1 MSCFKPRSAV
11 LIGKTIKG
19 KPKYKF
25 IKYNEQ
31 YVVKNGIYVGREYF
45 GKEVIKVPCKECIG
59 CRLDYSKEW
68 ANRCMKEAE
77 LYEFN
82 YSITLTYDDE
92 HLPFSTKIL
101 DTETGEAIPNYNVTL
116 NPDDVTNF
124 MKRLRERWE
133 RIHNHKN
140 IRVFYC
146 GEYGD
151 QKGRPHY
158 HLILFNFPMYD
169 LKFLR
174 RSQSNKNLWFSAELD
189 KLWGKGLTSV
199 GECNWETVAYA
210 ARYVTKKVKGPDAKA
225 EYTNRAQ
232 YPEFVRMSRMPGIGR
247 EWYEKHKNEMYETD
261 EMFVKN
267 KNGVLKL
274 KPSKYYDRLYDIEQP
289 EIIAK
294 IKEARK
300 EYAQAQKEIVLSNTS
315 MTEKEYLAMQERT
328 MQLKGLALKR
338 LYENGT
344 Q

>member
-1 MSCFKPRSAV
+1 MSCFNPRSAV
-11 LIGKTIKG
+11 LIGKTLSG

-25 IKYNEQ
+25 IKYNEES
-31 YVVKNGIYVGREYF
+31 VVRNGRYIGREYF
-45 GKEVIKVPCKECIG
+45 GREVIKVPCKECIG

-77 LYEFN
+77 LYEYNF
-82 YSITLTYDDE
+82 SITLTYDDKNM
-92 HLPFSTKIL
+92 PYSTKIL

-116 NPDDVTNF
+116 NPDDVEKF
-124 MKRLRERWE
+124 MKRLRIQWHRK
-133 RIHNHKN
+133 HKHDN

-151 QKGRPHY
+151 KKGRPHY

-174 RSQSNKNLWFSAELD
+174 RSQSGKNLWFSNELD
-189 KLWGKGLTSV
+189 KIWGKGLTTV

-210 ARYVTKKVKGPDAKA
+210 ARYVTKKVKGPGAKD
-225 EYTNRAQ
+225 EYIERAQ

-247 EWYEKHKNEMYETD
+247 EWYEKHKDQMYETD
-261 EMFVKN
+261 EMFVKR
-267 KNGVLKL
+267 KDGVLTL

-300 EYAQAQKEIVLSNTS
+300 EYAQAAREITLSHTS
-315 MTEKEYLAMQERT
+315 MSEREYLEMQKRT
-328 MQLKGLALKR
+328 MQKKALALKR
-338 LYENGT
+338 LYEQGV